1 MATRYGYKIHDIKQM
16 TYEDFVEVVEIM
28 ADGVKEEFK
37 DQMTLQAFGSWQII
51 EALKA
56 MFGETKPMNFN
67 KYAKA
72 LGLIEE
78 NERMTKAQLQLEKQV
93 ALSTATEIV
102 KLHKQQGAKM
112 ND

>member
-1 MATRYGYKIHDIKQM
+1 MATRYGYKIPELRQM
-16 TYEDFVEVVEIM
+16 LYIDFVDIMEIM

-56 MFGETKPMNFN
+56 MFGENKPMTFN
-67 KYAKA
+67 KYAKG

-78 NERMTKAQLQLEKQV
+78 NEKLTKAQIQLEKQV
-93 ALSTATEIV
+93 ALSTASEIV
-102 KLHKQQGAKM
+102 KLHKQQGAK
-112 ND
+112 NK